1 MLQHK
6 EYLLYRSVC
15 SSNKKENGKK
25 SLLGGNIIATEIHP
39 PGSEEGQ
46 ILLFSSEIAK
56 GEVAISMRAE
66 S

>member
-39 PGSEEGQ
+39 PGSEEDQ
-46 ILLFSSEIAK
+46 IDFFPRDCEGRVRHFDAS
-56 GEVAISMRAE
+56 
-66 S
+66 